1 MKASEKELRDA
12 LSLKN
17 SEVGC
22 KNYSIKAGAG
32 GGKTTLLS
40 TRICR
45 QIVLGTPIDKFV
57 IITYTNAA
65 AAELRDKIG
74 ARLTEFIKAPESS
87 GKQLENAKE
96 ALASIELM
104 QISTIHAFLLKILK
118 EYAFETGIAL
128 DVKMLEE
135 EEDNERKTG
144 FFNSWYSDH
153 YDEIQKYK
161 WIHTTKEGKEIDV
174 TREIFLN
181 MFMDIANVREVISY
195 DTNDH
200 AALFEEHAKKYVAE
214 WLPKLLVFKT
224 GFLANAPRKKDGNI
238 KINPVPQKIID
249 IIAEVEGSDNTGI
262 EEALKLSNAI
272 GRIKGIVDGGNQF
285 YGSNGDISQLESFIP
300 VIPEWELEW
309 NFKTLYENYMLRSSK
324 ATEIVDYVCRMQS
337 EYQKKND
344 AETLALSNDDILFR
358 SEKLIAEHPEVLD
371 KLREKYDKIYVDEFQ
386 DTTGLQAGIV
396 KMLSEKP
403 GTAPEANDLQNDKLI
418 FVGDPKQSI
427 YRFTGAEKAVYDE
440 MDAMLSKRPSSVA
453 ESVALDTNFRSNKTI
468 VDWVND
474 KFKKLMP
481 GSYSPMDTDWTVSEK
496 EALHGVFKY
505 VPEIGVNDKG
515 NPNKYTT
522 IHDTEKTAE
531 LIKKLVD
538 NDKIFIEKPN
548 RNEDGSFGTPSLC
561 KIQYSDI
568 MVVTKNTTKMKEYVE
583 KFAEC
588 GIPVIVQGKFSVE
601 SDEILKNFILLTQ
614 YLAEPKNRKNRMEAI
629 QVITGM
635 DVTKADADEIKKA
648 GECLRELRTF
658 FREHSMDAA
667 SIMRYLLS
675 REKMFLPRNKTFN
688 KDDVKKYR
696 IRLNQMVETCLA
708 SNDGGFSQLAALMKN
723 YLSKKIKREIPLD
736 SDENSVRLMN
746 VHQSKGLTGQ
756 IVIIADR
763 SNKEGCRYNKFKSKG
778 KYYPEVRY
786 KMGENSITIASFG
799 WNYDLLHQAYEEEMA
814 ENIRFQYVAATR
826 AAHALIIMP
835 EVYGNCYPHAWFTDS
850 RYEYDSLPDINE
862 WVMRRNGDA
871 NAYEL
876 SSANALTAH
885 VSLNLSELEKNK
897 ANADVS
903 NLTENRKISIT
914 PSGLEPKGTTGYAYG
929 EQGFVHENRPA
940 SDVFGT
946 VMHRVFELVV
956 IRYDALNKMHLDERE
971 KAIVRIINQAI
982 LENSE
987 DMDAK
992 NKPEAFFDFLKE
1004 KVCGYFD
1011 TVISPI
1017 MSDAY
1022 EVYPEYEF
1030 SFYVDDSERN
1040 GFISDFKVYLE
1051 NARESIMVGD
1061 EPIWVNG
1068 KADLV
1073 VKKNDGSIIIYD
1085 YKSDAENG
1093 KPLVD
1098 FEKSL
1103 AGKYEGQLALY
1114 RYAIGKAFEN
1124 TDVKTEIIH
1133 LYK

>member
-40 TRICR
+40 ARICR

-65 AAELRDKIG
+65 AAELRDKIS
-74 ARLTEFIKAPESS
+74 ARLTEFIKAPDSS

-153 YDEIQKYK
+153 YDEIQEYK
-161 WIHTTKEGKEIDV
+161 WIHTTKEEKEIDV

-195 DTNDH
+195 DTSDH
-200 AALFEEHAKKYVAE
+200 TALLEERAEKYVTD
-214 WLPKLLVFKT
+214 WLPKLVVFKNEL
-224 GFLANAPRKKDGNI
+224 LANRPKNKDGTIPKLN
-238 KINPVPQKIID
+238 KGPQS
-249 IIAEVEGSDNTGI
+249 IADYISEVEGSLNTGI
-262 EEALKLSNAI
+262 DEARKLSNAI
-272 GRIKGIVDGGNQF
+272 GLIKGIVDDGSQF
-285 YGSNGDISQLESFIP
+285 YGKKWDASQLESFIP

-309 NFKTLYENYMLRSSK
+309 NFEELYNFMLDSSK
-324 ATEIVDYVCRMQS
+324 ATEIVDYVCRIQS

-344 AETLALSNDDILFR
+344 AETLSLSNDDILFR
-358 SEKLIAEHPEVLD
+358 SKKLIAEHPEVLD
-371 KLREKYDKIYVDEFQ
+371 KLREKYEKIYVDEFQ

-403 GTAPEANDLQNDKLI
+403 GTVPEANDLQNDKLI

-481 GSYSPMDTDWTVSEK
+481 GSYSPMDTDWMVSEK

-505 VPEIGVNDKG
+505 VPEIGVDDKG
-515 NPNKYTT
+515 NPNKYTK

-675 REKMFLPRNKTFN
+675 REDMFLPRNKTFN
-688 KDDVKKYR
+688 RDDVKKYR
-696 IRLNQMVETCLA
+696 IRLNQMVET
-708 SNDGGFSQLAALMKN
+708 
-723 YLSKKIKREIPLD
+723 
-736 SDENSVRLMN
+736 
-746 VHQSKGLTGQ
+746 
-756 IVIIADR
+756 
-763 SNKEGCRYNKFKSKG
+763 
-778 KYYPEVRY
+778 
-786 KMGENSITIASFG
+786 
-799 WNYDLLHQAYEEEMA
+799 
-814 ENIRFQYVAATR
+814 
-826 AAHALIIMP
+826 
-835 EVYGNCYPHAWFTDS
+835 
-850 RYEYDSLPDINE
+850 
-862 WVMRRNGDA
+862 
-871 NAYEL
+871 
-876 SSANALTAH
+876 
-885 VSLNLSELEKNK
+885 
-897 ANADVS
+897 
-903 NLTENRKISIT
+903 
-914 PSGLEPKGTTGYAYG
+914 
-929 EQGFVHENRPA
+929 
-940 SDVFGT
+940 
-946 VMHRVFELVV
+946 
-956 IRYDALNKMHLDERE
+956 
-971 KAIVRIINQAI
+971 
-982 LENSE
+982 
-987 DMDAK
+987 
-992 NKPEAFFDFLKE
+992 
-1004 KVCGYFD
+1004 
-1011 TVISPI
+1011 
-1017 MSDAY
+1017 
-1022 EVYPEYEF
+1022 
-1030 SFYVDDSERN
+1030 
-1040 GFISDFKVYLE
+1040 
-1051 NARESIMVGD
+1051 
-1061 EPIWVNG
+1061 
-1068 KADLV
+1068 
-1073 VKKNDGSIIIYD
+1073 
-1085 YKSDAENG
+1085 
-1093 KPLVD
+1093 
-1098 FEKSL
+1098 
-1103 AGKYEGQLALY
+1103 
-1114 RYAIGKAFEN
+1114 
-1124 TDVKTEIIH
+1124 
-1133 LYK
+1133 